1 MRVLIAIAGALLVAL
16 MLSEFF
22 VTFMLPHVN
31 QNWLAALTAIVDVAA
46 LIKAAVP
53 DENGH
58 AADITFRIGRHA
70 LADLALQF
78 QLEPVPVDRLSDS
91 DFDELFAIIDRSQ
104 IANVDRE
111 VARRRLD
118 RYRGEYEANAQA
130 LAESLALALPPWFRR
145 EDSRQQGQK
154 VGTSGTGAAY
164 DLVGQPTSTRPSVG
178 GAEAEAGFDGT
189 PPSAGGDG
197 GPWR

>member
-53 DENGH
+53 DENGD

-78 QLEPVPVDRLSDS
+78 RL
-91 DFDELFAIIDRSQ
+91 
-104 IANVDRE
+104 
-111 VARRRLD
+111 
-118 RYRGEYEANAQA
+118 
-130 LAESLALALPPWFRR
+130 
-145 EDSRQQGQK
+145 
-154 VGTSGTGAAY
+154 
-164 DLVGQPTSTRPSVG
+164 
-178 GAEAEAGFDGT
+178 
-189 PPSAGGDG
+189 
-197 GPWR
+197 